1 VVLAAPTC
9 VRARRAGRAESAG
22 SLGPMDDDDGGWSME
37 VRAPEAR
44 PIFERVNR
52 AIALVERLN
61 CLPYAEQDAIR
72 AAWAKLTDTEVDPTF
87 RLIPPVYS
95 DQGVNIRVG
104 RNVFINHNC
113 TLNDIGGITIGDE
126 VFVGPRVSLITSGHP
141 TDPALRRR
149 QIVAAPIAIERG
161 VWLCTG
167 ATVLHGVTVGEDS
180 VVAAGAV
187 VTRDVP
193 AGVVVGG
200 VPARVLRPV
209 MAADRA

>member
-1 VVLAAPTC
+1 MGGCA
-9 VRARRAGRAESAG
+9 
-22 SLGPMDDDDGGWSME
+22 GGWSIE

-44 PIFERVNR
+44 PIFERVDR
-52 AIALVERLN
+52 AIALTERLN
-61 CLPYAEQDAIR
+61 RMPYADQDAIR
-72 AAWAKLTDTEVDPTF
+72 AAWAELTETEVDPTF

-104 RNVFINHNC
+104 RNVFINHSC

-126 VFVGPRVSLITSGHP
+126 VFIGPRVSLITSGHP
-141 TDPALRRR
+141 IDPTFRRR
-149 QIVAAPIAIERG
+149 QIVAAPITIERG

-209 MAADRA
+209 AQVHRGVG

>member
-1 VVLAAPTC
+1 
-9 VRARRAGRAESAG
+9 
-22 SLGPMDDDDGGWSME
+22 MDGGAHGWSME

-44 PIFERVNR
+44 PIFERVDR
-52 AIALVERLN
+52 AIALTERLN
-61 CLPYAEQDAIR
+61 RLPYADQDAIR
-72 AAWAKLTDTEVDPTF
+72 AVWAELTGGEIDPTF

-104 RNVFINHNC
+104 RNVFINHGC
-113 TLNDIGGITIGDE
+113 TLSDIGGISIGDE
-126 VFVGPRVSLITSGHP
+126 VLIGPRVSLISSGHP
-141 TDPALRRR
+141 LDPAFRRR
-149 QIVAAPIAIERG
+149 RIVAAPIAIERG
-161 VWLCTG
+161 VWICTG

-209 MAADRA
+209 RPDGR

>member
-1 VVLAAPTC
+1 
-9 VRARRAGRAESAG
+9 
-22 SLGPMDDDDGGWSME
+22 MDDGAPGWSIE
-37 VRAPEAR
+37 VRTPESR
-44 PIFERVNR
+44 PIFEQVDR
-52 AIALVERLN
+52 AIALSERLN
-61 CLPYAEQDAIR
+61 RLPYADQDAIR
-72 AAWAKLTDTEVDPTF
+72 VAWAELTNSEIDPTF

-104 RNVFINHNC
+104 RDVFINHNC
-113 TLNDIGGITIGDE
+113 TLDDIGGITIGDE
-126 VFVGPRVSLITSGHP
+126 VFIAPRVSLITSGHP
-141 TDPALRRR
+141 VDPVFRRR

-161 VWLCTG
+161 VWICTG

-200 VPARVLRPV
+200 VPARVLRSVRPEG
-209 MAADRA
+209 RA

>member
-1 VVLAAPTC
+1 
-9 VRARRAGRAESAG
+9 
-22 SLGPMDDDDGGWSME
+22 MNGGWSLD

-44 PIFERVNR
+44 PIFARVPQ
-52 AIALVERLN
+52 AIALTERLN
-61 CLPYAEQDAIR
+61 RLPYADQDAIR
-72 AAWAKLTDTEVDPTF
+72 AVWAELTGGEPDPTF

-95 DQGVNIRVG
+95 DQGLNIRVG
-104 RNVFINHNC
+104 RDVFVNQGC

-141 TDPALRRR
+141 IDPARRR
-149 QIVAAPIAIERG
+149 REITAAPIVIERG
-161 VWLCTG
+161 VWLCAG
-167 ATVLHGVTVGEDS
+167 ATVLHGVTVGADA

-200 VPARVLRPV
+200 VPARMLRPV
-209 MAADRA
+209 RPDDRR

>member
-1 VVLAAPTC
+1 
-9 VRARRAGRAESAG
+9 
-22 SLGPMDDDDGGWSME
+22 MD

-44 PIFERVNR
+44 PVFDQVGR
-52 AIALVERLN
+52 AIARTERLN
-61 CLPYAEQDAIR
+61 RLPYADQDAIR
-72 AAWAKLTDTEVDPTF
+72 AAWAELTNSDVDPTF

-104 RNVFINHNC
+104 RDVFINHSC
-113 TLNDIGGITIGDE
+113 TLSDIGGITIGDE
-126 VFVGPRVSLITSGHP
+126 VLIASRVSLITSGHP
-141 TDPALRRR
+141 IDPDARRR
-149 QIVAAPIAIERG
+149 QIVAAPIVIERG

-193 AGVVVGG
+193 AGVLVAG

-209 MAADRA
+209 RPDDRLGG

>member
-1 VVLAAPTC
+1 
-9 VRARRAGRAESAG
+9 
-22 SLGPMDDDDGGWSME
+22 MDDDPRGWAME

-44 PIFERVNR
+44 PIFDQVGR
-52 AIALVERLN
+52 AIALTERLN
-61 CLPYAEQDAIR
+61 RLPYADQDAVR
-72 AAWAKLTDTEVDPTF
+72 AAWAELTGAEVDPTF
-87 RLIPPVYS
+87 RLIPPLYS

-104 RNVFINHNC
+104 RNVFINQGC

-126 VFVGPRVSLITSGHP
+126 VFIGPRVSLITSGHP
-141 TDPALRRR
+141 IDPALRRR
-149 QIVAAPIAIERG
+149 QIVAAPITIERG
-161 VWLCTG
+161 VWLCAG

-200 VPARVLRPV
+200 VPARVLGPV
-209 MAADRA
+209 AVDAG